1 MSSDRPY
8 LPCFSMVATGTCCH
22 GFRCKF
28 IHDPRILMRPVKLRK
43 QIEAFM
49 IKRVAYYNE
58 NLRNKVNKYDNSNAK
73 DIFFWP
79 AMGNEKETPQ
89 QDVYN
94 PQWSSNTR
102 FYEPGNG
109 MDGSYERQISMWN
122 HFVCTCGS
130 TDVKENEGYANT
142 IGGNNGSNA
151 SNGNSNS
158 GGNVANMTMMTVPKV
173 VVSNDNRLPIFS
185 QLTGIEHSVS
195 TNSFIMMSSGSST
208 TGGVSSGSNTSRSSP
223 IGFVTSPSPPP
234 FSIQ

>member
-58 NLRNKVNKYDNSNAK
+58 NLRNKINKFDGNNAK

-79 AMGNEKETPQ
+79 AMGGEKETV
-89 QDVYN
+89 QDNAYN

-102 FYEPGNG
+102 YYEPGNG
-109 MDGSYERQISMWN
+109 LDGSYERQISMWN
-122 HFVCTCGS
+122 HFVGTCGCPELK
-130 TDVKENEGYANT
+130 DNQKD
-142 IGGNNGSNA
+142 ICDNA
-151 SNGNSNS
+151 STSSSNS
-158 GGNVANMTMMTVPKV
+158 SKSV
-173 VVSNDNRLPIFS
+173 DHRLPFFC
-185 QLTGIEHSVS
+185 QLTDQGQ
-195 TNSFIMMSSGSST
+195 
-208 TGGVSSGSNTSRSSP
+208 
-223 IGFVTSPSPPP
+223 
-234 FSIQ
+234 FSMQ